1 MTLYTAALTLILV
14 MDPVGNIPLFITTL
28 KGFSPRKQSIIIVRE
43 TIIAYLILCLFLF
56 FGANILH
63 GLNITGPALYIAGGI
78 ILFLI
83 TIRMIFP
90 HPDDVKKGS
99 ERPHG
104 EPFIVPLAIPL
115 TAGPS
120 ALATV
125 LLFATQEPSKMN
137 LWFIAI
143 TVAAIIF
150 LVIMLL
156 SRSLLRLL
164 GQRGLIAM
172 ERLMGMLLT
181 TVAVQMFLQGIRLY
195 FQTFST
201 T

>member
-1 MTLYTAALTLILV
+1 MTLYTAALTLVLV

-28 KGFSPRKQSIIIVRE
+28 KDIDPKRQNRIIVRE
-43 TIIAYLILCLFLF
+43 TIIAYLILCIFLF
-56 FGANILH
+56 FGSRLLH

-90 HPDDVKKGS
+90 VPE
-99 ERPHG
+99 ERRYYEKHNG
-104 EPFIVPLAIPL
+104 EPFVVPLAIPL

-125 LLFATQEPSKMN
+125 LLFATQEPTRKFV
-137 LWFIAI
+137 WFIAVTI
-143 TVAAIIF
+143 AGLIF
-150 LVIMLL
+150 LAIMLL
-156 SRSLLRLL
+156 SRNLMNLL

-195 FQTFST
+195 FGTFN
-201 T
+201 